1 MLLKGK
7 KIILGVSGGIAAYK
21 AAELVRQFQKAGAD
35 VRVCMSDSATKFVGT
50 ATFASLSGHEVAVS
64 IFPDNAPSSNSDS
77 GWARHISWAEWADI
91 MVIAPCT
98 ANTLAKIAHG
108 FSDNLLTATVL
119 ALRCPLL
126 ICPTMDGEM
135 YHAPATKSN
144 IYKIQQMGY
153 QLLEP
158 DSGYLASGLEGK
170 GRLPEYEAIL
180 AKTAA
185 ICNENDELITV
196 NHRHLVGKKV
206 LVTAGPTREFFDSV
220 RYLSNPSSGKMG
232 LAMAEAAQKLGA
244 TVTLLHGPI
253 SLEIPQ
259 KLDSAIAFVSAQ
271 DLFNQIKPLANN
283 ADIIIMAAAVS
294 DWKAKKPLAHKVKK
308 DQVVSFEWEP
318 TVDILAWLGKN
329 KSSDQTLIGFAMETE
344 DLLENAKAK
353 LARKNADWILA
364 NHLYNEEGG
373 VFNADN
379 NELLAISKDSTL
391 AFKGNK
397 KTIALQILTHI
408 FAN

>member
-21 AAELVRQFQKAGAD
+21 AAELLRQFQKAGAE
-35 VRVCMSDSATKFVGT
+35 VRVCMSASATKFVGS

-64 IFPDNAPSSNSDS
+64 IFPDNATSTQSDS
-77 GWARHISWAEWADI
+77 GWARHITWAEWADI

-119 ALRCPLL
+119 ALRSPLL

-135 YHAPATKSN
+135 YHAPATISN
-144 IYKIQQMGY
+144 ISQVKKMGY
-153 QLLEP
+153 HLLEP

-170 GRLPEYEAIL
+170 GRLPEYIDIL
-180 AKTAA
+180 AKTAE
-185 ICNENDELITV
+185 ICASDNEEMQL
-196 NHRHLVGKKV
+196 NHKPLLGKKV
-206 LVTAGPTREFFDSV
+206 VVTAGPTREFFDSV

-253 SLEIPQ
+253 SLDIP
-259 KLDSAIAFVSAQ
+259 KNIASTIAFVSAQ
-271 DLFNQIKPLANN
+271 DLFEQIKLLA
-283 ADIIIMAAAVS
+283 ADTDIIIMAAAVS
-294 DWKAKKPLAHKVKK
+294 DWKAKTTINHKVKK
-308 DQVVSFEWEP
+308 DQTVSFEWEP
-318 TVDILAWLGKN
+318 TVDILAWLGSN
-329 KSSDQTLIGFAMETE
+329 KHAGQTLIGFAMETE

-353 LARKNADWILA
+353 LVRKNADWVLA
-364 NHLYNEEGG
+364 NHLLNETGG

-379 NELLAISKDSTL
+379 NELLAVSNESNL
-391 AFKGNK
+391 AFKGSK

-408 FAN
+408 FA